1 MFAHEGCVL
10 FGMDLIKLA
19 FDCLGRL
26 PAPADANM
34 TYKCLRFDGHVSM
47 LQLCV
52 GIQADKYQDR
62 SRWLKT
68 QGLQLS

>member
-1 MFAHEGCVL
+1 MSAHEGRVS

-26 PAPADANM
+26 PALAEQADTNM
-34 TYKCLRFDGHVSM
+34 KCFRFDGHVSV
-47 LQLCV
+47 LQLRA

-62 SRWLKT
+62 SRSAT
-68 QGLQLS
+68 D